1 SLKHQPNAS
10 LLSHQELREA
20 FNDEG
25 SKVKQRRLLLT
36 MAVPAGKV
44 YIDKGYDVP
53 SLTRDLDF
61 FNILNYDYHSAYE
74 PTVNHHASL
83 MPAPGTS
90 EYAWNAEL
98 NVDWT
103 VKYYIELGA
112 EPHKL
117 VIGIPTYG
125 RSYTLIDGNFTNFGA
140 SADGPGEQGKYTKE
154 NGFMAFYE
162 VCENIASHGWGVR
175 KPYPRRIGP
184 YAFSGNQWV
193 GYDDEKIVAKKAEY
207 VREHSLGGIMYWSL
221 DNDDFR
227 GICNGEQYPLVEAG
241 KKALFTDAEL
251 DDSVNEA
258 RNLQRATSG
267 YQLKCNHRALD
278 TRRFVCVI
286 VGITKGTRRPQCL
299 SKPLTTPG
307 VAHNRPGSRPK
318 TLPARE
324 NKTLSVHDHSS
335 LKPLYEP
342 SRNQC
347 KPVPEEDPGL
357 AVGHRC
363 AAEDQTA
370 FKTGTLCRPVPPRQA
385 YRHSNSTQYAP
396 PRTVAFAALYK
407 QRNGFVY
414 MLNLLLLKLTYDSQ
428 EKQRHQMDQLA
439 FPTRPPTTRP
449 PPSRRPAG
457 VKRQPG
463 TRRRGHRRTT
473 TTINPLNTPPP
484 PTTPSPVSS
493 FACKRVGFFPN
504 PDNCHKYYWCL
515 DSDLV
520 FSKSIDGCDHPTRAK
535 CSTEKKGRGGAA
547 ATTPGPST
555 PIPTTTEIPND
566 YSYYDDLYYYDDQD
580 YYVDEVPVTQAPEPV
595 EEVPNTVSRRR
606 QNSGGSQFSSSTS
619 DFARDSTSSSSSSS
633 SSGSLGGR
641 SRPQYQPIARDRS
654 PAPVSAAEEAQEAE
668 VAQEAPR
675 RRDPVRGIGGR
686 PQYSAIERPQ
696 SSAIERPQSSAIERP
711 QSSAIER
718 PQSSAIERPKYSTIE
733 RRRPAAQPQ
742 PIEEEG
748 LAREAEPTTGGRQYV
763 TIDRRRRPSAASPT
777 NEGATPALEIESPTE
792 PTLQYV
798 TISRA
803 RGTTTP
809 ATPTP
814 PSPHSSEPSV
824 SPALIV
830 PTAPVTPRYVTIQ
843 RGNVETPVEEQV
855 TTIVYEETTVTPAP
869 VSLPP
874 VRYRPLVVRPSPA
887 SPALPT
893 EDIQDNLLHDS
904 LPDIPAVTP
913 LSQTGSSPSTVEE
926 PLILRPER
934 PARGEVVA
942 VLADKPDVT
951 VLTQAD
957 PVPQLHL
964 NPEADVGSKVDRVA
978 ETTLDPKVNLV
989 PEITLRPRVDYPEY
1003 VSYEEE
1009 LNIHDGNIGRTRVV
1023 HGHRLV
1029 PSKVVYQD
1037 TLVPLKVVPENELIP
1052 TTAIPEINPVA
1063 MEVVPEIRPV
1073 KVFPEIKPIR
1083 VENASGRE
1091 HVPLV
1096 IGSQLVRIPEIDSDR
1111 EGDTRATLDSS
1122 NTLKSGDGQRR
1133 QVVPVPR
1140 VSSEQVTFVPQ
1151 SRLGQK
1157 VVILPSKD
1165 AVIQILDPLVNYV
1178 TQPHRVSKTD
1188 QMIHTEGVTQ
1198 TDQVTQDDPVSQRS
1212 RVSQANQVTQ
1222 AERVSQRGRAAA
1234 GTTGDVTTIE
1244 DYYYYDDDFL
1254 YGDQSS
1260 SVLDLPSSSP
1270 SPPLPQT
1277 TTTSPTTT
1285 TTTPHTTTT
1294 TTTTSTTTTT
1304 TTEPP
1309 TTTTTTTAK
1318 TRTRTRVRGP
1328 PVGSLASRFGSSG
1341 IGGTR
1346 RTSSTGSPIASLPD
1360 RDPIQEKVKGR
1371 KKEEVRVSARRPSVH
1386 RPGGPSKLPRRR
1398 VVVRKRVGDNGASG
1412 QAEDQTSG
1420 PVRIRTH
1427 PPSKARP
1434 TPPRAF
1440 ARPRPTRPQQE
1451 TSPQPETRQ
1460 RPTRPLVGISPRPA
1474 RPFADRPRPTRPLA
1488 ENPRPTRPLS
1498 DGSRPTR
1505 PLVQISARPTRPSPQ
1520 QDDNLPRPTLVVDE
1534 DPHPPGPLIST
1545 SAPISVPTTLP
1556 SAFTKEEAVTVFE
1569 EDVFPETTYAPETSV
1584 RPTFSSLLSKPA
1596 PTTPTPVII
1605 SRSSTRKRPTPRL
1618 PNPQPGTSPRPFA
1631 TTTPPPRRSPRP
1643 PRPTPDGAPLSPQL
1657 SLKPAASAIL
1667 DRQDNYDYYYED
1679 LDGALTGTLGQLATL
1694 TEKAK
1699 LMADGSVQCH
1709 DTGYFAHPD
1718 SCKKFISCSKTVRGL
1733 VRGWVYTCPQQLVF
1747 DPVGGMC
1754 NWAESVDYEELI
1766 QTSCGTSP
1774 GYRTIKWLV
1783 AKLTEQDSYDKGVV
1797 GSFGYKMKV
1806 ILSNI

>member
-1 SLKHQPNAS
+1 MKFLLAAAALLAALTHGHEIDKRQAEDRNKKVVCYYTNWSVYRKGLAKYTPQNINPYLCTHLVYAFGGLTDEFEIKPFDSYQDIEQGGYAKFNGLKQYNKALKTLLAIGGWNEGSGRFSELVSLPEFRKTFIISTIKHLRRYNFDGLDLDWEYPAS
-10 LLSHQELREA
+10 RDGSAPEDRENYAALVRELREA

-267 YQLKCNHRALD
+267 RDTTASVSVQATDD
-278 TRRFVCVI
+278 TRRGSQQTRFKTQDTSRTREQDTFRTRPQQPEAPVRTLSQSVQTRTRGGSRFGGGSQ
-286 VGITKGTRRPQCL
+286 VRRRRPDRIQDSTRAPTSL
-299 SKPLTTPG
+299 STRLQNRRRPKITTP
-307 VAHNRPGSRPK
+307 AP
-318 TLPARE
+318 T
-324 NKTLSVHDHSS
+324 TT
-335 LKPLYEP
+335 P
-342 SRNQC
+342 S
-347 KPVPEEDPGL
+347 
-357 AVGHRC
+357 
-363 AAEDQTA
+363 
-370 FKTGTLCRPVPPRQA
+370 
-385 YRHSNSTQYAP
+385 
-396 PRTVAFAALYK
+396 
-407 QRNGFVY
+407 
-414 MLNLLLLKLTYDSQ
+414 
-428 EKQRHQMDQLA
+428 
-439 FPTRPPTTRP
+439 PTRPPTTRP

-515 DSDLV
+515 DSGASGLGTVAHAFTCPSDLV

-798 TISRA
+798 TI
-803 RGTTTP
+803 
-809 ATPTP
+809 
-814 PSPHSSEPSV
+814 
-824 SPALIV
+824 
-830 PTAPVTPRYVTIQ
+830 Q

-869 VSLPP
+869 
-874 VRYRPLVVRPSPA
+874 
-887 SPALPT
+887 
-893 EDIQDNLLHDS
+893 
-904 LPDIPAVTP
+904 
-913 LSQTGSSPSTVEE
+913 
-926 PLILRPER
+926 
-934 PARGEVVA
+934 
-942 VLADKPDVT
+942 
-951 VLTQAD
+951 
-957 PVPQLHL
+957 
-964 NPEADVGSKVDRVA
+964 
-978 ETTLDPKVNLV
+978 
-989 PEITLRPRVDYPEY
+989 
-1003 VSYEEE
+1003 
-1009 LNIHDGNIGRTRVV
+1009 
-1023 HGHRLV
+1023 
-1029 PSKVVYQD
+1029 
-1037 TLVPLKVVPENELIP
+1037 
-1052 TTAIPEINPVA
+1052 
-1063 MEVVPEIRPV
+1063 
-1073 KVFPEIKPIR
+1073 
-1083 VENASGRE
+1083 
-1091 HVPLV
+1091 
-1096 IGSQLVRIPEIDSDR
+1096 
-1111 EGDTRATLDSS
+1111 
-1122 NTLKSGDGQRR
+1122 
-1133 QVVPVPR
+1133 
-1140 VSSEQVTFVPQ
+1140 
-1151 SRLGQK
+1151 
-1157 VVILPSKD
+1157 
-1165 AVIQILDPLVNYV
+1165 
-1178 TQPHRVSKTD
+1178 
-1188 QMIHTEGVTQ
+1188 
-1198 TDQVTQDDPVSQRS
+1198 
-1212 RVSQANQVTQ
+1212 
-1222 AERVSQRGRAAA
+1222 
-1234 GTTGDVTTIE
+1234 
-1244 DYYYYDDDFL
+1244 
-1254 YGDQSS
+1254 
-1260 SVLDLPSSSP
+1260 
-1270 SPPLPQT
+1270 
-1277 TTTSPTTT
+1277 
-1285 TTTPHTTTT
+1285 
-1294 TTTTSTTTTT
+1294 
-1304 TTEPP
+1304 
-1309 TTTTTTTAK
+1309 
-1318 TRTRTRVRGP
+1318 
-1328 PVGSLASRFGSSG
+1328 
-1341 IGGTR
+1341 
-1346 RTSSTGSPIASLPD
+1346 
-1360 RDPIQEKVKGR
+1360 
-1371 KKEEVRVSARRPSVH
+1371 
-1386 RPGGPSKLPRRR
+1386 
-1398 VVVRKRVGDNGASG
+1398 
-1412 QAEDQTSG
+1412 AEDQTSG

-1754 NWAESVDYEELI
+1754 NWAESVDCE
-1766 QTSCGTSP
+1766 G
-1774 GYRTIKWLV
+1774 R
-1783 AKLTEQDSYDKGVV
+1783 
-1797 GSFGYKMKV
+1797 
-1806 ILSNI
+1806 

>member
-1 SLKHQPNAS
+1 MKFLLAAAALLAALTHGHEIDKRQAEDRNKKVVCYYTNWSVYRKGLAKYTPQNINPYLCTHLVYAFGGLTDEFEIKPFDSYQDIEQGGYAKFNGLKQYNKALKTLLAIGGWNEGSGRFSELVSLPEFRKTFIISTIKHLRRYNFDGLDLDWEYPAS
-10 LLSHQELREA
+10 RDGSAPEDRENYAALVRELREA

-267 YQLKCNHRALD
+267 RDTTASVSVQATDD
-278 TRRFVCVI
+278 TRRGSQQTRFKTQDTSRTREQDTFRTRPQQPEAPVRTLSQSVQTRTRGGSRFGGGSQ
-286 VGITKGTRRPQCL
+286 VRRRRPDRIQDSTRAPTSL
-299 SKPLTTPG
+299 STRLQNRRRPKITTP
-307 VAHNRPGSRPK
+307 AP
-318 TLPARE
+318 T
-324 NKTLSVHDHSS
+324 TT
-335 LKPLYEP
+335 P
-342 SRNQC
+342 S
-347 KPVPEEDPGL
+347 
-357 AVGHRC
+357 
-363 AAEDQTA
+363 
-370 FKTGTLCRPVPPRQA
+370 
-385 YRHSNSTQYAP
+385 
-396 PRTVAFAALYK
+396 
-407 QRNGFVY
+407 
-414 MLNLLLLKLTYDSQ
+414 
-428 EKQRHQMDQLA
+428 
-439 FPTRPPTTRP
+439 PTRPPTTRP

-515 DSDLV
+515 DSGASGLGTVAHAFTCPSDLV

-798 TISRA
+798 TI
-803 RGTTTP
+803 
-809 ATPTP
+809 
-814 PSPHSSEPSV
+814 
-824 SPALIV
+824 
-830 PTAPVTPRYVTIQ
+830 Q

-869 VSLPP
+869 
-874 VRYRPLVVRPSPA
+874 
-887 SPALPT
+887 
-893 EDIQDNLLHDS
+893 
-904 LPDIPAVTP
+904 
-913 LSQTGSSPSTVEE
+913 
-926 PLILRPER
+926 
-934 PARGEVVA
+934 
-942 VLADKPDVT
+942 
-951 VLTQAD
+951 
-957 PVPQLHL
+957 
-964 NPEADVGSKVDRVA
+964 
-978 ETTLDPKVNLV
+978 
-989 PEITLRPRVDYPEY
+989 
-1003 VSYEEE
+1003 
-1009 LNIHDGNIGRTRVV
+1009 
-1023 HGHRLV
+1023 
-1029 PSKVVYQD
+1029 
-1037 TLVPLKVVPENELIP
+1037 
-1052 TTAIPEINPVA
+1052 
-1063 MEVVPEIRPV
+1063 
-1073 KVFPEIKPIR
+1073 
-1083 VENASGRE
+1083 
-1091 HVPLV
+1091 
-1096 IGSQLVRIPEIDSDR
+1096 
-1111 EGDTRATLDSS
+1111 
-1122 NTLKSGDGQRR
+1122 
-1133 QVVPVPR
+1133 
-1140 VSSEQVTFVPQ
+1140 
-1151 SRLGQK
+1151 
-1157 VVILPSKD
+1157 
-1165 AVIQILDPLVNYV
+1165 
-1178 TQPHRVSKTD
+1178 
-1188 QMIHTEGVTQ
+1188 
-1198 TDQVTQDDPVSQRS
+1198 
-1212 RVSQANQVTQ
+1212 
-1222 AERVSQRGRAAA
+1222 AAA

-1754 NWAESVDYEELI
+1754 NWAESVDCE
-1766 QTSCGTSP
+1766 G
-1774 GYRTIKWLV
+1774 R
-1783 AKLTEQDSYDKGVV
+1783 
-1797 GSFGYKMKV
+1797 
-1806 ILSNI
+1806 